1 MDWVRDAGDWPLAGY
16 STFVESPPHR
26 WHVQI
31 LGEGPDAVLLHGAG
45 GATQSFRH
53 LAPLLARRHR
63 VVMMD
68 LPGQGFTRMGTRQ
81 RCGLRPVT
89 EDIRALLEKMDV
101 SPEVI
106 VGHSAGAAIALSLAV
121 DRPLVPV
128 VGINPALGNFEG
140 AAGWLFPM
148 LAKALALTPLVPQVF
163 ARAAR
168 TPGRVEGLLASTG
181 SALDPAGTALYR
193 RLVRDPGHV
202 EATLLMMAQWSI
214 DGLLDRLPA
223 IGSPTLFLVGGRDGA
238 VPPKVA
244 ALASARMPDAAVTS
258 FAYEGHLLHETAPW
272 ATAEAIAAFL
282 DERVPDQPSRA

>member
-1 MDWVRDAGDWPLAGY
+1 MDWVRDAGDWPLLEY
-16 STFVESPPHR
+16 STFVDSPPHR

-89 EDIRALLEKMDV
+89 EDIRALLERMDV
-101 SPEVI
+101 SPEVL
-106 VGHSAGAAIALSLAV
+106 VGHSAGAAIALSLAENQ
-121 DRPLVPV
+121 PSVPV

-148 LAKALALTPLVPQVF
+148 LAKALAFTPLVPQVF

-214 DGLLDRLPA
+214 DGLLDRLPSILSA
-223 IGSPTLFLVGGRDGA
+223 TLFLVGGRDGA

-244 ALASARMPDAAVTS
+244 ALAASRMRDAEVLS
-258 FAYEGHLLHETAPW
+258 FANEGHLLHETAQCEI
-272 ATAEAIAAFL
+272 AEAIAGFL
-282 DERVPDQPSRA
+282 EGHASDQPSRA